1 MDIQLRLPDC
11 TLSTEEEALVSA
23 FNQFLEWL
31 PTGDD
36 PDVALRLGAILL
48 EAADVATQAERAQAV
63 GFSQSRSVRV
73 YKQRV
78 QTEGLAGM
86 LKRPIP
92 GRPAISSH
100 AAVEQGVIQVIL
112 QAVIEEHALPED
124 DVLAERVKAE
134 LSGTEPEL
142 ARQVTG
148 SMVKTVRLRWGIHR
162 LPLKRQ
168 LEAKRDRQPTVVSE
182 PVSQGQPARNV
193 SSSNPSGSEEEWPV
207 WLLEEIE
214 PKELLPEVEPEVDTE
229 ATSGSAEEGLAWLWE
244 GEWPAWLYEAAEE
257 EGLYR
262 PPEAKAMATSTHS
275 LPEAG
280 WSGNELETESL
291 SPMGEGVTM
300 PVIEPLPE
308 TTWSTRPLSEAE
320 REELASPP
328 RSTPATAS
336 PVSVPFKGRQGQE
349 VVKGI
354 QLGRTQAG
362 GACLLASLL
371 AQMEWLEHTQLLS
384 LDEKYAVTA
393 KQWLLTAIFAV
404 IFGIRR
410 SSHLDD
416 VCDVG
421 FALLTGRAR
430 PLSRSTFQY
439 LTRTISATSA
449 KKFYLATAKDNV
461 ESLAEGERRL
471 SIDGH
476 NLPRYTH
483 LVQVQKGK
491 IGNTGRICKA
501 DELVL
506 AFDLDAKIWLA
517 LRTYPGTNHLNR
529 ALVEMV
535 KELLNHRPAEAGLL
549 RLFFDKGGYC
559 GLTFRSLKEM
569 ERVHFYTPAVRH
581 PSNVKQWQALTA
593 ADFDPIPFTYD
604 KHASL
609 PPAERPAYLLAD
621 TQMSINVRVNNK
633 VVDTVILRA
642 IVLHDPAGQKPAER
656 WPIVLLT
663 DDFKRAPCGLLNEY
677 GDHWAQEFAHRIG
690 RHDLY
695 LDILPQGYRLKSWR
709 DENGELQREVTPDQ
723 TALFL
728 SAWLRC
734 QTYNLMTSFAQA
746 LGDVYQRMW
755 AGTLLR
761 LFIRRPATLYLVDKE
776 LHVVFDPFPEQQA
789 LQPLLDKLNSERI
802 TIPWL
807 NHLVFQFSLTPHRP
821 LYPLR
826 APELRNRLF
835 QRE

>member
-1 MDIQLRLPDC
+1 MDIELTLPNS

-23 FNQFLEWL
+23 FNQFLAWL
-31 PTGDD
+31 PAEEE
-36 PDVALRLGAILL
+36 PDVALRLGAMLL
-48 EAADVATQAERAQAV
+48 EAADVATQAERAEAV
-63 GFSQSRSVRV
+63 GFRQSRSVRV

-86 LKRPIP
+86 LKRAIP
-92 GRPAISSH
+92 GRPAISRQP
-100 AAVEQGVIQVIL
+100 AVEQGVIQVIL
-112 QAVIEEHALPED
+112 QAVIEEQAVPED
-124 DVLAERVKAE
+124 EVLADRVKAE
-134 LSGTEPEL
+134 LRETEPEI
-142 ARQVTG
+142 AKQITG

-162 LPLKRQ
+162 LPLKGQ
-168 LEAKRDRQPTVVSE
+168 LAAKGDKQPPVVSE
-182 PVSQGQPARNV
+182 QESQGQPTGNV
-193 SSSNPSGSEEEWPV
+193 FSSKPSGSEEEWPA
-207 WLLEEIE
+207 WLFEEIE
-214 PKELLPEVEPEVDTE
+214 PKGLWAEVETGGETE
-229 ATSGSAEEGLAWLWE
+229 ATSGSDE
-244 GEWPAWLYEAAEE
+244 EWPAWLDERAEE

-262 PPEAKAMATSTHS
+262 PPEAKAAHCP
-275 LPEAG
+275 PEAD
-280 WSGNELETESL
+280 WSEHELDTENL
-291 SPMGEGVTM
+291 PWQDEDVTM
-300 PVIEPLPE
+300 PIIEPSPE
-308 TTWSTRPLSEAE
+308 TMWLTRPLSEAE
-320 REELASPP
+320 RKSPGSTFAPASSVSSVAEECQS
-328 RSTPATAS
+328 
-336 PVSVPFKGRQGQE
+336 QE
-349 VVKGI
+349 VVFADRGI
-354 QLGRTQAG
+354 QLGHTQAG
-362 GACLLASLL
+362 GACLLATLL
-371 AQMEWLEHTQLLS
+371 AQTEWLEHTQLLS

-393 KQWLLTAIFAV
+393 SQWVLTAIFAV
-404 IFGIRR
+404 IFGLRR
-410 SSHLDD
+410 TSHLDD

-421 FALLTGRAR
+421 FALLTGRPR

-439 LTRTISATSA
+439 LSRTISAVSA
-449 KKFYLATAKDNV
+449 KQFYLATAKDDV
-461 ESLAEGERRL
+461 ESLAEGERRV

-476 NLPRYTH
+476 NLARYTH
-483 LVQVQKGK
+483 LVEVQKGK

-535 KELLNHRPAEAGLL
+535 KELLDHRPAQAGPL

-569 ERVHFYTPAVRH
+569 EQVHFYTPAVRH
-581 PSNVKQWQALTA
+581 PRNVKQWEALTPT
-593 ADFDPIPFTYD
+593 DFDPLPFTYD
-604 KHASL
+604 KHASR
-609 PPAERPAYLLAD
+609 PAAERPAYRLAD
-621 TQMSINVRVNNK
+621 TMMTINVRENNK
-633 VVDTVILRA
+633 VIDTITLRA
-642 IVLHDPAGQKPAER
+642 IVLHDPKGQKPAER

-663 DDFKRAPCGLLNEY
+663 DDFKRNPCCLLNEY
-677 GDHWAQEFAHRIG
+677 GDHWAQEFGHRIG

-709 DENGELQREVTPDQ
+709 DQNGELQREVTPDQ

-734 QTYNLMTSFAQA
+734 QTFNLMTTFAQA
-746 LGDVYQRMW
+746 LGGDYQRMW

-776 LHVVFDPFPEQQA
+776 LHVVFDPFPEQHA
-789 LQPLLDKLNSERI
+789 LQPLLDKLNAARV

-821 LYPLR
+821 LYPLK